1 MYSVHPTVS
10 PFSHTIPFHTI
21 CLGIP
26 FWSSKLSF
34 IIFLFLAS
42 SGLIFLQQP
51 EGNVPKHGG
60 CSIPS
65 HVIAGAGIKGLFYME
80 KGFLLV
86 EKMLRRKLSG
96 IVWFYLFWLFFS
108 V

>member
-1 MYSVHPTVS
+1 M
-10 PFSHTIPFHTI
+10 
-21 CLGIP
+21 
-26 FWSSKLSF
+26 
-34 IIFLFLAS
+34 
-42 SGLIFLQQP
+42 
-51 EGNVPKHGG
+51 PKHGG

-65 HVIAGAGIKGLFYME
+65 HVTAGAGIKGLFYME